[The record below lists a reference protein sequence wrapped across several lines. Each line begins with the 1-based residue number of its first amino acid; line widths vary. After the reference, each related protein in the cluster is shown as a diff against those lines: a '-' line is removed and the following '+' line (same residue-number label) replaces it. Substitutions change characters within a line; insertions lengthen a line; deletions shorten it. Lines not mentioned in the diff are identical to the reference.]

1 MGHKELV
8 LGFTLLVLF
17 GCVSSASTNVP
28 ASKSCYFEDMFMVL
42 YTLLRELKFVYIYI
56 YIYMICFWF
65 LELVIILCWLHF
77 QRSLLGLCLM
87 RCLWPWNHYGHSKQT
102 QRQVCR
108 SLVLPSF
115 SFFLFYFS
123 KIYFKL
129 LTFFFFPRFI
139 LNC

>member
-17 GCVSSASTNVP
+17 GCVSSASSTNVP

-65 LELVIILCWLHF
+65 LELVIIL
-77 QRSLLGLCLM
+77 
-87 RCLWPWNHYGHSKQT
+87 Y
-102 QRQVCR
+102 
-108 SLVLPSF
+108 
-115 SFFLFYFS
+115 
-123 KIYFKL
+123 
-129 LTFFFFPRFI
+129 
-139 LNC
+139 